1 MIDFLPTPEATVGA
15 TLPKLLQKGF
25 FVKFSNEWPDTLPHV
40 KGKFFRIARVN
51 EVNHDLPYILP
62 SNDFRDV
69 DFSNQAGGVNL
80 YPENTKTLYEVALGF
95 KPGNYQVQFYIP
107 AGEFVSRL
115 EQAGMVPNVTV
126 AARRYLGAFKP
137 ADSPYEDKRILLYF
151 VKDLEPCIARTF
163 VDTGQ
168 GPVVVPNIAFEKVVF
183 GLTINKCYLQEMQT
197 QTPEQQA
204 RAKEIL
210 YYTELRW

>member
-1 MIDFLPTPEATVGA
+1 MIEFLPIPEATVGA

-25 FVKFSNEWPDTLPHV
+25 FVKFTNEWPDTLPYV

-51 EVNHDLPYILP
+51 EVNQDLPYILP

-69 DFSNQAGGVNL
+69 DFSNQTGGVNL

-115 EQAGMVPNVTV
+115 EQAGMVPDVTV
-126 AARRYLGAFKP
+126 VARKYLGAFKP
-137 ADSPYEDKRILLYF
+137 ADSPYDDKRILLYF
-151 VKDLEPCIARTF
+151 VKDLEPTILRVF
-163 VDTGQ
+163 VDTGL
-168 GPVVVPNIAFEKVVF
+168 GPVAAPNIAFEKCVLGV
-183 GLTINKCYLQEMQT
+183 TVNKCYLEEMKAPKQE
-197 QTPEQQA
+197 ELA

-210 YYTELRW
+210 YYSQLRW

>member
-1 MIDFLPTPEATVGA
+1 VGA

-25 FVKFSNEWPDTLPHV
+25 FVKFSNEWPDTLPTV

-51 EVNHDLPYILP
+51 EVNQDLSYILP
-62 SNDFRDV
+62 SNDYRDV
-69 DFSNQAGGVNL
+69 DFSNQVGGVNL
-80 YPENTKTLYEVALGF
+80 YPENTKTLYELALGF

-107 AGEFVSRL
+107 AGEFVNRL
-115 EQAGMVPNVTV
+115 EQTGMVPDVTV

-151 VKDLEPCIARTF
+151 VKDLEPMILRTF

-168 GPVVVPNIAFEKVVF
+168 GPVVVPNIAFEKCVF
-183 GLTINKCYLQEMQT
+183 GITINKCYLEEMKTPTQEQL
-197 QTPEQQA
+197 A
-204 RAKEIL
+204 RARNLL
-210 YYTELRW
+210 YYSELRW

>member
-1 MIDFLPTPEATVGA
+1 LIEFLPTPEATVGA

-25 FVKFSNEWPDTLPHV
+25 FVKFSNEWPDTLPTV

-51 EVNHDLPYILP
+51 EVNQDLSYILP

-69 DFSNQAGGVNL
+69 DLSNQVGGVNL
-80 YPENTKTLYEVALGF
+80 YPENTKTLYELALGF

-115 EQAGMVPNVTV
+115 EQTGMVPDVTV

-151 VKDLEPCIARTF
+151 VKDLEPMILRTF
-163 VDTGQ
+163 VDTGCD
-168 GPVVVPNIAFEKVVF
+168 FEKCVF
-183 GLTINKCYLQEMQT
+183 GITINKCYLQEMKSP
-197 QTPEQQA
+197 TPEQLA

-210 YYTELRW
+210 YYSELRW

>member
-1 MIDFLPTPEATVGA
+1 MIEFLPTPEATVGA

-25 FVKFSNEWPDTLPHV
+25 FVKFTNEWPDTLPYV

-51 EVNHDLPYILP
+51 EVNQDLPYILP

-69 DFSNQAGGVNL
+69 DLSNQVGGVNL
-80 YPENTKTLYEVALGF
+80 YPENTRTLYEVALGF

-115 EQAGMVPNVTV
+115 EQTGMVPDVTV

-151 VKDLEPCIARTF
+151 VKDLEPMILRTF
-163 VDTGQ
+163 VDTGCD
-168 GPVVVPNIAFEKVVF
+168 FEKIVF
-183 GLTINKCYLQEMQT
+183 GITVNKCYLEELK
-197 QTPEQQA
+197 TPTSEQLA
-204 RAKEIL
+204 RARELL
-210 YYTELRW
+210 YYSQLRW

>member
-1 MIDFLPTPEATVGA
+1 MGA

-25 FVKFSNEWPDTLPHV
+25 FVKFSNEWPDTIPDL
-40 KGKFFRIARVN
+40 KGKFFRVARVN
-51 EVNHDLPYILP
+51 EVNQDIPYILP
-62 SNDFRDV
+62 SGNYRDV

-80 YPENTKTLYEVALGF
+80 YPENTKSLFEVALGF

-107 AGEFVSRL
+107 AGEYVNRL

-126 AARRYLGAFKP
+126 VARKYLGAFKP

-151 VKDLEPCIARTF
+151 VKDLEPLIARTF
-163 VDTGQ
+163 VDTGCD
-168 GPVVVPNIAFEKVVF
+168 FEKCVF
-183 GLTINKCYLQEMQT
+183 GITVNKCYLEEMKAPT
-197 QTPEQQA
+197 SEQLA

>member
-1 MIDFLPTPEATVGA
+1 MIEFLPTPEATVGA
-15 TLPKLLQKGF
+15 TLPKLLQKGY
-25 FVKFSNEWPDTLPHV
+25 FVRFTDEWPDTLPHV
-40 KGKFFRIARVN
+40 KGKFFRVARVN
-51 EVNHDLPYILP
+51 EVNQDIPFILP

-69 DFSNQAGGVNL
+69 DLSNQVGGQNL

-115 EQAGMVPNVTV
+115 EQTGMVPDVTV

-137 ADSPYEDKRILLYF
+137 ADSPYYDKRILLYF
-151 VKDLEPCIARTF
+151 VKDLEPTILRVF

-168 GPVVVPNIAFEKVVF
+168 GPVVVPNIAFEKCVLEV
-183 GLTINKCYLQEMQT
+183 TANKCYLEEMKSPT
-197 QTPEQQA
+197 SEQLS
-204 RAKEIL
+204 RSKEIL
-210 YYTELRW
+210 YYSQLRW